1 MSGLAGRVLSTLAEL
16 EALAPRWWELWR
28 RCPTATPFQCPAWLV
43 PWWRHFAP
51 GDLLVMAVERSD
63 TLVGLAPFYRED
75 GPWGRRL
82 LPLGISVSDYHDV
95 LLAPDDE
102 RAAWEVVLDLAGRDL
117 DWDLW
122 EFEELMPGATA
133 MSLPCP
139 ADWQEQTAA
148 QSACPT
154 LVLGPGGFADSVPKA
169 KRRQLTL
176 AHNRAARRGA
186 VALRQADPASIGGA
200 LDHLFRLHGARWQR
214 RGETGV
220 LADDPVQGFHR
231 AAAPGLHDAGLLR
244 LHTLAIEGEVV
255 AAYYGF
261 QHRERA
267 YFYQSGFDPG
277 YEFES
282 PGTLIVA
289 HAMEQAVG
297 EGAREFHFLR
307 GQESYKYGWGAVD
320 RWNRR
325 RSFRRAGAQH
335 VVA

>member
-1 MSGLAGRVLSTLAEL
+1 
-16 EALAPRWWELWR
+16 
-28 RCPTATPFQCPAWLV
+28 
-43 PWWRHFAP
+43 
-51 GDLLVMAVERSD
+51 
-63 TLVGLAPFYRED
+63 
-75 GPWGRRL
+75 
-82 LPLGISVSDYHDV
+82 
-95 LLAPDDE
+95 
-102 RAAWEVVLDLAGRDL
+102 
-117 DWDLW
+117 
-122 EFEELMPGATA
+122 
-133 MSLPCP
+133 
-139 ADWQEQTAA
+139 
-148 QSACPT
+148 
-154 LVLGPGGFADSVPKA
+154 VPKA

-176 AHNRAARRGA
+176 ARNRAARRGA
-186 VALRQADPASIGGA
+186 VALRQADPASIGEA

-261 QHRERA
+261 QHRDRA
-267 YFYQSGFDPG
+267 YFYHSGFDPG

-289 HAMEQAVG
+289 HAIEQAVG

-325 RSFRRAGAQH
+325 RSLRRARAQH
-335 VVA
+335 AVA